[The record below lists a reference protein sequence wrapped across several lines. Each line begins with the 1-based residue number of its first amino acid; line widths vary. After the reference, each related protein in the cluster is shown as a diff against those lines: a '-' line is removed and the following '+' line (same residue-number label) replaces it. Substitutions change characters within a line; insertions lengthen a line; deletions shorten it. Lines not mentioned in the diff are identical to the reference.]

1 MSMPQNVLSDTPQ
14 LGTLLSP
21 RQLRLASDL
30 LLDYELGGIALNDS
44 SQGLEVQT
52 WTCNCDGHNFV
63 ITSASDPAGTNILTV
78 AGNVV
83 DMSFTFDQNMR
94 QFVAYTLDD
103 GTSWFFWFDS
113 LSHGFVTTQL
123 PAGSISPRCTLDDKR
138 PQNVLSSDIILAYVN
153 HGAQSM
159 YFRQQRDR
167 YLIEYDLIDFSSST
181 SRLIN
186 IGLSTVNRM
195 QFNLTP
201 PTP

>member
-1 MSMPQNVLSDTPQ
+1 MSMPQNVLSTSPQ

-21 RQLRLASDL
+21 REMRLASDL

-63 ITSASDPAGTNILTV
+63 ITSPSDPAGTNILTV
-78 AGNVV
+78 SGNVV

-103 GTSWFFWFDS
+103 GTSWFYWFDTVGS
-113 LSHGFVTTQL
+113 AFVTTQL
-123 PAGSISPRCTLDDKR
+123 PAGSVSPRCTLDDKR
-138 PQNVLSSDIILAYVN
+138 PPNILSSDIILAYVN
-153 HGAQSM
+153 QTAQSM

-167 YLIEYDLIDFSSST
+167 YSIEYTLTDYANST

-201 PTP
+201 PPP